1 MSLIVS
7 KVGWGQGALSNGKG
21 GLTAQIVIIPAV
33 TKMAAGGDSPR
44 TLPPSAL
51 KPFNAPSPILLK

>member
-1 MSLIVS
+1 MSIIVS
-7 KVGWGQGALSNGKG
+7 KVGWGQVALSMGKG

-33 TKMAAGGDSPR
+33 TKMAGGHSPR

-51 KPFNAPSPILLK
+51 TPFNAPSPKFLK